1 MDIEQARKKFPPM
14 WTIYDHPRD
23 YPDKFVVR
31 LWHGP
36 DNSEPQVST
45 HETLGE
51 ARQSIVNQGGS
62 GFLSPSPGED
72 PCIVET
78 WI

>member
-1 MDIEQARKKFPPM
+1 MDLEEARVGLPPM

-23 YPDKFVVR
+23 YPKKKFVVR
-31 LWHGP
+31 VWYGLV
-36 DNSEPQVST
+36 SEPEVTT

-51 ARQSIVNQGGS
+51 ARQSIVNRGGS
-62 GFLSPSPGED
+62 GFFSPSPGED

-78 WI
+78 WT

>member
-1 MDIEQARKKFPPM
+1 MDLEEARQIFPPM

-23 YPDKFVVR
+23 YPKKFVVR
-31 LWHGP
+31 VWYGLVG
-36 DNSEPQVST
+36 EP
-45 HETLGE
+45 ERTLHDSLND
-51 ARQSIVNQGGS
+51 ARESIIARGGS
-62 GFLSPSPGED
+62 GFFSPSPDED